1 MSGWY
6 EQARDKLE
14 QGVKGVKG
22 QKEGAMKSA
31 VQNTLLDFCRQNEE
45 FAQAVVQGGTFPEC
59 MTAVAK
65 GAGSSISDLDAYKRA
80 VSFYFP
86 GAEVEMQV
94 KIHLEPEDD
103 MDMSDDDIELA
114 CDDIDAW
121 AARNVSKV
129 CQDSGIISLSFSD
142 FW

>member
-14 QGVKGVKG
+14 QGAKKVKG
-22 QKEGAMKSA
+22 QKEGAMKDA

-59 MTAVAK
+59 MAAVAR
-65 GAGSSISDLDAYKRA
+65 GVGSNISDLDAYKRA

-86 GAEVEMQV
+86 GAEVRMHMAIDLCGNVQG
-94 KIHLEPEDD
+94 EPAE
-103 MDMSDDDIELA
+103 EP
-114 CDDIDAW
+114 
-121 AARNVSKV
+121 
-129 CQDSGIISLSFSD
+129 QDSGIISLSLSD